1 MGTGLNG
8 GPAPS
13 GWSFEEGIGGHL
25 ARASLQGAWAGGIF
39 PAGSGTKMLAQA
51 FDAGPAAP
59 GLGRRPGGTGPGR
72 APTDRELE
80 VLGKLA
86 AARRTRRSPKSF
98 LSPFTV
104 KARRPNP
111 GKLGVASRTKA
122 VAGHENRARF
132 PSSASPGHD
141 GTLVLAACRRNA
153 TQHVHRWLTR

>member
-1 MGTGLNG
+1 MGTGLNR

-13 GWSFEEGIGGHL
+13 GWFFEEGIGGHL

-104 KARRPNP
+104 KHVGQILA
-111 GKLGVASRTKA
+111 
-122 VAGHENRARF
+122 
-132 PSSASPGHD
+132 SSAWPAAPKPLR
-141 GTLVLAACRRNA
+141 GTR
-153 TQHVHRWLTR
+153 TGPIP